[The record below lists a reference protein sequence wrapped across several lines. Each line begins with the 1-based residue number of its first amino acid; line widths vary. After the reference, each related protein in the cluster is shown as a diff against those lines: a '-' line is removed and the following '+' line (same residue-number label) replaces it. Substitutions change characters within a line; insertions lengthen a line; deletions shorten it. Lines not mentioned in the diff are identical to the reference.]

1 MRREGNHGS
10 AANRDLGLGD
20 AEVKQFIHSHCRGF
34 TALLDRADG
43 QTMPLLKS
51 INPYIQAKAEPRSRT
66 ACGGLIA
73 ITVLPTLLLIA
84 TILWLH
90 NWFSGNQGAIETT
103 DVLAVNL
110 ELGLRLDRGDG
121 QQLICAAASGCW
133 YTAYYYRDQ
142 NGAER
147 IDTRCP
153 PQSVIEESI
162 ATAAA
167 TAERTGSDAFL
178 PRGDDPSVRPTGR
191 E

>member
-1 MRREGNHGS
+1 MRPREGNHGS

-103 DVLAVNL
+103 DVLENL
-110 ELGLRLDRGDG
+110 NL
-121 QQLICAAASGCW
+121 
-133 YTAYYYRDQ
+133 T
-142 NGAER
+142 
-147 IDTRCP
+147 
-153 PQSVIEESI
+153 
-162 ATAAA
+162 
-167 TAERTGSDAFL
+167 
-178 PRGDDPSVRPTGR
+178 
-191 E
+191 